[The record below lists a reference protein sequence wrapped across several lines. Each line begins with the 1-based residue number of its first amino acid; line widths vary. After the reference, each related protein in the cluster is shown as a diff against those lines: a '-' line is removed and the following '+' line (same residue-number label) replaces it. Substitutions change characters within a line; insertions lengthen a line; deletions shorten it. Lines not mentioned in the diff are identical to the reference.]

1 MFNEQNAVENFVRD
15 LLAGPQSAAGARVGE
30 PRVPYRTE
38 PPAARP
44 DGLGWSF
51 LPGSQL
57 PRATT
62 DVLIESHLRDA
73 LIRLNP
79 EIAARPDR
87 GDEVL
92 YRLRAILLSV
102 AADGL
107 VRANEEFTAWLRGE
121 RSMPFGP
128 GGEHTTV
135 RLLDFDAPR
144 SNRCL
149 VATQVV
155 FTAGAQTRRFDLV
168 LFINGIPLAVGE
180 AKTPTR
186 PAVSWLDG
194 ALQVHDDYEV
204 NVPAF
209 FAPNVLVFATE
220 GKTFR
225 FGAIR
230 MALDLWAPWREEEV
244 RPSRSVETSQV
255 SGLGEVETAVRGL
268 LRPAVLADIL
278 RHFTVFAT
286 DKGRRKIKIICRFQ
300 QYHAA
305 NQIVERVVK
314 GRIKK
319 GLIWHFQGSGKSLLI
334 VFAAQKLRLHP
345 ALRNPT
351 VLVVVDRV
359 DLDTQITGTFNAAD
373 VPNLVTADS
382 RETLETLLAQDAR
395 KIIITTIHKFAEL
408 APRTNLR
415 TNIIA
420 MVDEAHRT
428 QEGDFGRRMRAAL
441 PNAFFFGLT
450 GTPINQ
456 RDRNTFWAFGAAE
469 DSGGY
474 LSRYSFE
481 ESIRDKATLPLH
493 FEARL
498 IQLRVDRAAIDE
510 AYANLT
516 GHLSEEDQANLAQK
530 AAKMAVLVKAP
541 ERVAAIVGDIAQHF
555 QEKIAPNGFKA
566 MVVTFDR
573 EACVLYKQAMDEILP
588 PEASEI
594 VMTVN
599 AGETAYREYDRGK
612 DEEEKLLDRYRDPD
626 DPLCFLIVTSRLLT
640 GFDAPILQAMYLDKP
655 MKEHNLLQGICR
667 VNRPFAGKTH
677 GLIVDYIGV
686 FDDVARS
693 LTFDDAAVRNV
704 ITNLSELQAQL
715 PAAVAAC
722 LAHFPGLDRTVAG
735 YEGLMAAQNCLPDNE
750 SRDAFA
756 ADFSV
761 LSQLWEALSPDP
773 ALADYEE
780 GYRWLSQVYESVKP
794 PSGNGRL
801 LWHVLGAKTLDLIHE
816 HIHVDAV
823 RDDLETLVMDADF
836 LEGLLK
842 GNDPTTVKEIEF
854 QVSARIRRHGNH
866 PRFIALGKRLEEIK
880 DRLEQGLLTSIE
892 YLKQLLVIA
901 REVLQAEREVDPEE
915 ERRSAV
921 AALTELFRETR
932 TETTPAIVERIVTD
946 IDEIVRL
953 VRFPG
958 WQTTSAGERL
968 VKQELRRAL
977 LKYQLHK
984 DQELFDKAYGYI
996 REYY

>member
-1 MFNEQNAVENFVRD
+1 MFNEQNSVENFVRD
-15 LLAGPQSAAGARVGE
+15 LLCGPQPASGVRIGE
-30 PRVPYRTE
+30 PRAAYGGE
-38 PPAARP
+38 APAVRP

-51 LPGSQL
+51 LPASQL
-57 PRATT
+57 PRATS
-62 DVLIESHLRDA
+62 DVLVEPHLRDA
-73 LIRLNP
+73 LVRLKP

-87 GDEVL
+87 ADEVL
-92 YRLRAILLSV
+92 YRLRAILLAV
-102 AADGL
+102 NADGL

-121 RSMPFGP
+121 RSLPFGP
-128 GGEHTTV
+128 HGEHTPV
-135 RLLDFDAPR
+135 RLVDFEPSRD
-144 SNRCL
+144 NRCL

-155 FTAGAQTRRFDLV
+155 FTAGSQTRRFDLV
-168 LFINGIPLAVGE
+168 LFVNGIPLVVGE

-194 ALQVHDDYEV
+194 AIQVHDDYEV

-209 FAPNVLVFATE
+209 FVPNVLSFATE
-220 GKTFR
+220 GKTYR

-230 MALDLWAPWREEEV
+230 MALDLWAPWRDDA
-244 RPSRSVETSQV
+244 RPPVETSHAT
-255 SGLGEVETAVRGL
+255 SLREVETAVRGL
-268 LRPAVLADIL
+268 LRPDIILDIL

-286 DKGRRKIKIICRFQ
+286 DKQHRKIKIICRFQ

-408 APRTNLR
+408 APKTNLR
-415 TNIIA
+415 SNIIA

-450 GTPINQ
+450 GTPINK
-456 RDRNTFWAFGAAE
+456 RDRNTFWAFGAEE
-469 DSGGY
+469 DAQGY

-498 IQLRVDRAAIDE
+498 IQLRVDKAAIDE

-541 ERVAAIVGDIAQHF
+541 ERVRAIVGDIVQHY

-573 EACVLYKQAMDEILP
+573 EACMLYKRAMDEILP
-588 PEASEI
+588 AEASEI

-599 AGETAYREYDRGK
+599 AGESDYRAYDRGK
-612 DEEEKLLDRYRDPD
+612 DEEEKLLDRYRDPN
-626 DPLCFLIVTSRLLT
+626 DPLQFLIVTSRLLT

-655 MKEHNLLQGICR
+655 MKEHNLLQSICR
-667 VNRPFAGKTH
+667 VNRPYAGKTY

-686 FDDVARS
+686 FDDVART
-693 LTFDDAAVRNV
+693 LAFDDAAMRQV
-704 ITNLSELQAQL
+704 ITNLAELQGQL
-715 PAAVAAC
+715 PAALAVC
-722 LAHFPGLDRTVAG
+722 LAHFPGVDRTVVG
-735 YEGLMAAQNCLPDNE
+735 YEGLIAAQACLPDDVA
-750 SRDAFA
+750 RDAFA
-756 ADFSV
+756 AGFSV
-761 LSQLWEALSPDP
+761 LAQLWEALSPDP
-773 ALADYEE
+773 ALTDYEE
-780 GYRWLSQVYESVKP
+780 DYRWLSQVYESVKP

-801 LWHVLGAKTLDLIHE
+801 LWHVLGAKTLDLIHAN
-816 HIHVDAV
+816 IHVDAV

-836 LEGLLK
+836 LEGLLA
-842 GNDPTTVKEIEF
+842 GNDPEKAREIEF
-854 QVSARIRRHGNH
+854 QVSVRIRRHGNH
-866 PRFIALGKRLEEIK
+866 PRFVALGKRLEELR
-880 DRLEQGLLTSIE
+880 DRLEQGVLTSLE

-915 ERRSAV
+915 ERQSAK
-921 AALTELFRETR
+921 AALTELFHETR
-932 TETTPAIVERIVTD
+932 TEATPAIIERIVSD
-946 IDEIVRL
+946 LDEIVRL

-958 WQTTSAGERL
+958 WQSTSAGERE
-968 VKQELRRAL
+968 VKQALRRTL
-977 LKYQLHK
+977 LKYQLHR
-984 DQELFDKAYGYI
+984 DQELFDKAYGYV